1 MEELNIKHLL
11 EKLNEASADLESMNE
26 LRQET
31 IDAVVQ
37 KRAEQAHKAM
47 DKYAKS
53 AALAKTAKERADK
66 KELKAIK
73 DAQPTFTAVATEM
86 EKLVIDIKTKI
97 DEDEI
102 FDISEIQITKYNM
115 LYFVVSPMSL
125 EDADIM
131 FVLREVGRIISEHES
146 ASKLDFEVHLTDE
159 NNILVQCVQV
169 AKQDKELDTII
180 KEIKESKYQGPV
192 GVDEII
198 CNNLDKFSHQELVR
212 IINTGYNM
220 PGFNKLFPSGWHYSR
235 KTDKYPVE
243 LAKAISVSSQ
253 EENIT
258 DIRNIFYRRQNKE
271 LFEDAAKVW
280 KEAILKDVTGYENS
294 YVRSLDD
301 PQEMKIIYDEIAQE
315 YPEFIKE
322 LYAAHSKEIAEKI
335 KNA

>member
-1 MEELNIKHLL
+1 MEELNIKQLL

-53 AALAKTAKERADK
+53 AALAKTAKARADK
-66 KELKAIK
+66 KEIQALKDGLPKMSEVLDIFKEIIK
-73 DAQPTFTAVATEM
+73 DI
-86 EKLVIDIKTKI
+86 KNNIDKNDIFGMTNVQLTK
-97 DEDEI
+97 D
-102 FDISEIQITKYNM
+102 NC
-115 LYFVVSPMSL
+115 LYFVIFPMSL
-125 EDADIM
+125 KDEAIM
-131 FVLREVGRIISEHES
+131 NLLKAVFNIVEH
-146 ASKLDFEVHLTDE
+146 AYTTLPIDVTVTDE
-159 NNILVQCVQV
+159 DNILVKCTVP

-180 KEIKESKYQGPV
+180 KEIKESKYEGPV

-198 CNNLDKFSHQELVR
+198 CNNLDKFSHEELVR
-212 IINTGYNM
+212 IINTGSNM
-220 PGFNKLFPSGWHYSR
+220 PGFNKLFPSGWHYSK
-235 KTDKYPVE
+235 KTEKYPVE

-258 DIRNIFYRRQNKE
+258 DIRNIFYKRKNKE

-280 KEAILKDVTGYENS
+280 QEEILKNVPAYERS
-294 YVRSLDD
+294 YVYNLDD
-301 PQEMKIIYDEIAQE
+301 VKEMKYIYDDIAQI
-315 YPEFIKE
+315 YPEFIEK
-322 LYAAHSKEIAEKI
+322 LYAEHDEELAEEI